1 MAGHSKWATTK
12 RHKAAVD
19 AKRGKLFSVLSK
31 DLTLAARNG
40 GGDENF
46 NPRLR
51 MVLIKAKA
59 ANMPSDNIDRA
70 IKKGTGELGGDLI
83 EELTYEGYG
92 PGGVGIIVEATTD
105 NKNRSAS
112 EIRST
117 FTKAGGNLAGAGAL
131 AFNFQRRGQ
140 FLISKEK
147 TTEDQLMELALEAG
161 AEDVV
166 TDEEGFE
173 VLCAIG
179 DFERVSQAL
188 TDAKIEAESAEI
200 AYLPNTP
207 IVIENIDHAKQILK
221 LIDNLENLDDVKS
234 VWSNFEIAD
243 GIEVD

>member
-12 RHKAAVD
+12 RHKASVD

-51 MVLIKAKA
+51 MVLLKAKA

-70 IKKGTGELGGDLI
+70 IKKGTGELAGDLI

-140 FLISKEK
+140 FLISQDK
-147 TTEDQLMELALEAG
+147 TTEDKLMELALEAG
-161 AEDVV
+161 AEDVIA
-166 TDEEGFE
+166 DEEGFE
-173 VLCAIG
+173 VLCTIA

-188 TDAKIEAESAEI
+188 TDAKIEADSAEI
-200 AYLPNTP
+200 AYIPNTP
-207 IVIENIDHAKQILK
+207 IVIENVDNAKQILK

-243 GIEVD
+243 GIEVE